1 VTGSDLKKRI
11 ERIMQNDARAT
22 LNAWRKIL
30 VVSAAV
36 IAIVGPMALGALNA
50 PPLRAQSLT
59 VDSSVPAFS
68 SVSVKANA
76 SGDLDGS
83 IMHID
88 ARLAPVYALVLARSD
103 GTLGPHIRP
112 SACAGPD
119 TPRLPGPLDPTRPPP
134 VRCGEVGS
142 RPGGTVV
149 CRWVTMEEFA
159 WGALSLILDRKVV
172 DRTGLTGNMT

>member
-1 VTGSDLKKRI
+1 
-11 ERIMQNDARAT
+11 MQNDARAT

-36 IAIVGPMALGALNA
+36 IAIVGPIALGALNA

-83 IMHID
+83 IMHVDGGSAWKNLTLRVLLRTAFALQISGGPDWLSTERFDIETKAEGNPTDAQIQLMMRKLLTDRFNLIMHID
-88 ARLAPVYALVLARSD
+88 ARLAPVL
-103 GTLGPHIRP
+103 
-112 SACAGPD
+112 
-119 TPRLPGPLDPTRPPP
+119 
-134 VRCGEVGS
+134 
-142 RPGGTVV
+142 
-149 CRWVTMEEFA
+149 
-159 WGALSLILDRKVV
+159 
-172 DRTGLTGNMT
+172 